1 MGGWQYDIL
10 VKEFRWSP
18 PVKGVTVTRSVER
31 ESEGGGGEG
40 GREGG
45 RGGGEKLMGVTVCQ
59 IDYHMRRGLMTE

>member
-1 MGGWQYDIL
+1 MKVVGIL

-40 GREGG
+40 GGRKRREEE
-45 RGGGEKLMGVTVCQ
+45 EKS
-59 IDYHMRRGLMTE
+59 